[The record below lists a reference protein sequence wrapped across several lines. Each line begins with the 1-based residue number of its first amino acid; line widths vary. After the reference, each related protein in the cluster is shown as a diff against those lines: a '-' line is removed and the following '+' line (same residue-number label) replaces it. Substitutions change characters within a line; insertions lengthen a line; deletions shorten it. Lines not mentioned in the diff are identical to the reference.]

1 MCSTGSGAVIRF
13 SINSLGTVSTKS
25 IRQKGIFWLLKV
37 SSRDLALLR
46 LHFRPENNILK
57 DVKEEENLRVGQNV
71 KNHLV
76 EIIVKNTHGVSEC
89 SKSFFLNLS

>member
-1 MCSTGSGAVIRF
+1 
-13 SINSLGTVSTKS
+13 
-25 IRQKGIFWLLKV
+25 
-37 SSRDLALLR
+37 LLR

-89 SKSFFLNLS
+89 SKKSL